1 MTLCVDAMPD
11 DSMVGPYVLVEDP
24 RPWMKMTI
32 FGADELGSVV
42 SIWRHRPDGKDSI
55 LEVRAMFCADLIPK
69 RVLRETSRCDVFMN
83 SYDTYST
90 F

>member
-1 MTLCVDAMPD
+1 MMTLCVDAMPD

-55 LEVRAMFCADLIPK
+55 LEVRAMC
-69 RVLRETSRCDVFMN
+69 R
-83 SYDTYST
+83 
-90 F
+90 

>member
-42 SIWRHRPDGKDSI
+42 ADGKDSI
-55 LEVRAMFCADLIPK
+55 LEVRAMC
-69 RVLRETSRCDVFMN
+69 R
-83 SYDTYST
+83 
-90 F
+90 

>member
-1 MTLCVDAMPD
+1 MMTLCVDAMPD

-42 SIWRHRPDGKDSI
+42 ADGKDSI
-55 LEVRAMFCADLIPK
+55 LEVRAMC
-69 RVLRETSRCDVFMN
+69 R
-83 SYDTYST
+83 
-90 F
+90 